1 MMNMKEIKY
10 KQLLDLEWAI
20 QSNIL
25 KAQTK
30 YDEFYQEYGKNDKN
44 DLLTS
49 LAYDDLKLLR
59 EAKKTVVQ
67 VIKVMRSNELYSYG
81 D

>member
-1 MMNMKEIKY
+1 MNMKEIKY

-59 EAKKTVVQ
+59 EAKKTIVQ

>member
-1 MMNMKEIKY
+1 MKY
-10 KQLLDLEWAI
+10 KQLLDLQWAI
-20 QSNIL
+20 KSNIL

-30 YDEFYQEYGKNDKN
+30 YDEYYQKYGKDDKN
-44 DLLTS
+44 DLLTE

-59 EAKKTVVQ
+59 EARKTLHKVVR
-67 VIKVMRSNELYSYG
+67 VLRSNDLYTNG

>member
-1 MMNMKEIKY
+1 MNMKEIKY